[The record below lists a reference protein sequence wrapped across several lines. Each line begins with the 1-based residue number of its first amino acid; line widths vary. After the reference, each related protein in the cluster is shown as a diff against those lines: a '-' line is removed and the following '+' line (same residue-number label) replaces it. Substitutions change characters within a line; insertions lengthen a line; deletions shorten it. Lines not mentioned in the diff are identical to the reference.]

1 MEKLKPTLKN
11 MVLVLVGVSVV
22 VGFILAYVNHITE
35 GPIAEKAK
43 ATLAQG
49 IKDVMKVDG
58 LQVTADDTVKT
69 EVDGKQL
76 AYVVHKTAD
85 KSGKPLG
92 AAVESTTT
100 GFGGDL
106 KVLVG
111 FDNDGKIL
119 GYTILETSETPGLG
133 AKADKWFQD
142 AKDGGKGGKSCVIG
156 LSPKEGEL
164 KVSKDGGQVDAIT
177 ASTITS
183 RAFLK
188 AINQAY
194 AAYSKQN
201 VDGASGAT
209 KQENKKG

>member
-11 MVLVLVGVSVV
+11 MTLVLVGVAVV
-22 VGFILAYVNHITE
+22 VGFILAYVNHVTE

-58 LQVTADDTVKT
+58 IQVTKEDTVKT
-69 EVDGKQL
+69 NVDGKEL
-76 AYVVHKTAD
+76 TYIVHETSD
-85 KSGKPLG
+85 KSGKPVG

-111 FDNDGKIL
+111 FDHDGKIT
-119 GYTILETSETPGLG
+119 GYTILESSETPGLG
-133 AKADKWFQD
+133 AKAEKWFQST
-142 AKDGGKGGKSCVIG
+142 ADGGKGGKSCVIG
-156 LSPKEGEL
+156 LSPKDGEL

-188 AINQAY
+188 AINEAY
-194 AAYSKQN
+194 AAYCKQN
-201 VDGASGAT
+201 TDGTSGAS

>member
-1 MEKLKPTLKN
+1 MT
-11 MVLVLVGVSVV
+11 LVLVGVAVV

-35 GPIAEKAK
+35 GPIADKAK
-43 ATLAQG
+43 VTLAQG
-49 IKDVMKVDG
+49 IKDVMKTGD
-58 LQVTADDTVKT
+58 LQVTSDDTVKT
-69 EVDGKQL
+69 TVAGKEL
-76 AYVVHKTAD
+76 SYVVHKAAD
-85 KSGKPLG
+85 KGGNYLG

-111 FDNDGKIL
+111 FDKDGKIS

-156 LSPKEGEL
+156 LSPKDGDL

-188 AINQAY
+188 AINEAYQAY
-194 AAYSKQN
+194 AKNNTDAN
-201 VDGASGAT
+201 SGAT
-209 KQENKKG
+209 KQNKKG

>member
-11 MVLVLVGVSVV
+11 MTLVLVGVAVV
-22 VGFILAYVNHITE
+22 VGFILAYVNHVTE

-49 IKDVMKVDG
+49 IKEVMKVDG
-58 LQVTADDTVKT
+58 IQVTKEDTVKT
-69 EVDGKQL
+69 NVDGKDL
-76 AYVVHKTAD
+76 TYIVHETSD
-85 KSGKPLG
+85 KSGKPVG

-111 FDNDGKIL
+111 FDHDGKIT
-119 GYTILETSETPGLG
+119 GYTILESSETPGLG
-133 AKADKWFQD
+133 AKAEKWFQST
-142 AKDGGKGGKSCVIG
+142 ADGGKGGKSCVIG
-156 LSPKEGEL
+156 LSPKDGEL

-188 AINQAY
+188 AINEAY
-194 AAYSKQN
+194 AAYCKQN
-201 VDGASGAT
+201 TDGTSGAS

>member
-11 MVLVLVGVSVV
+11 MTLVLVGVAVV
-22 VGFILAYVNHITE
+22 VGFILAYVNHVTE

-58 LQVTADDTVKT
+58 IQVTKEDTVKT
-69 EVDGKQL
+69 NVDGKDL
-76 AYVVHKTAD
+76 TYIVHETSD
-85 KSGKPLG
+85 KSGKPVG

-111 FDNDGKIL
+111 FDHDGKIT
-119 GYTILETSETPGLG
+119 GYTILESSETPGLG
-133 AKADKWFQD
+133 AKAEKWFQSTT
-142 AKDGGKGGKSCVIG
+142 DGGKGGKSCVIG
-156 LSPKEGEL
+156 LSPKDGEL

-188 AINQAY
+188 AINEAY
-194 AAYSKQN
+194 AAYCKQN
-201 VDGASGAT
+201 TDGTSGAS

>member
-1 MEKLKPTLKN
+1 MEKLKRTLRN
-11 MVLVLVGVSVV
+11 MTLVLVGVAVV
-22 VGFILAYVNHITE
+22 VGFILAYVNHVTE

-58 LQVTADDTVKT
+58 IQVTKEDTVKT
-69 EVDGKQL
+69 NVDGKDL
-76 AYVVHKTAD
+76 TYIVHETSD
-85 KSGKPLG
+85 KSGKPVG

-111 FDNDGKIL
+111 FDHDGKIT
-119 GYTILETSETPGLG
+119 GYTILESSETPGLG
-133 AKADKWFQD
+133 AKAEKWFQST
-142 AKDGGKGGKSCVIG
+142 ADGGKGGKSCVIG
-156 LSPKEGEL
+156 LSPKDGEL

-188 AINQAY
+188 AINEAY
-194 AAYSKQN
+194 AAYCKQN
-201 VDGASGAT
+201 TDGTSGAS

>member
-11 MVLVLVGVSVV
+11 MTLVLVGVAVV
-22 VGFILAYVNHITE
+22 VGFILAYVNHVTE

-58 LQVTADDTVKT
+58 IQVTKEDTVKT
-69 EVDGKQL
+69 NVDGKDL
-76 AYVVHKTAD
+76 TYIVHETSD
-85 KSGKPLG
+85 KSGKPVG

-111 FDNDGKIL
+111 FDHDGKIT
-119 GYTILETSETPGLG
+119 GYTILESSETPGLG
-133 AKADKWFQD
+133 AKAEKWFQS
-142 AKDGGKGGKSCVIG
+142 AADGGKGGKSCVIG
-156 LSPKEGEL
+156 LSPKDGEL

-188 AINQAY
+188 AINEAY
-194 AAYSKQN
+194 AAYCKQN
-201 VDGASGAT
+201 TDGTSGAS

>member
-11 MVLVLVGVSVV
+11 MTLVLVGVAVV
-22 VGFILAYVNHITE
+22 VGFILAYVNHVTE

-58 LQVTADDTVKT
+58 ISVTKEDTVKT
-69 EVDGKQL
+69 KVDGKDL
-76 AYVVHKTAD
+76 TYIVHETSD
-85 KSGKPLG
+85 KSGKPVG

-111 FDNDGKIL
+111 FDHDGKIT
-119 GYTILETSETPGLG
+119 GYTILESSETPGLG
-133 AKADKWFQD
+133 AKAEKWFQS
-142 AKDGGKGGKSCVIG
+142 AADGGKGGKSCVIG
-156 LSPKEGEL
+156 LSPKDGEL

-188 AINQAY
+188 AINEAY
-194 AAYSKQN
+194 AAYCKQN
-201 VDGASGAT
+201 TDGTSGAS

>member
-1 MEKLKPTLKN
+1 MEKLKPTLRN
-11 MVLVLVGVSVV
+11 MTLVLVGVAVV
-22 VGFILAYVNHITE
+22 VGFILAYVNHVTE

-58 LQVTADDTVKT
+58 IQVTKEDTVKT
-69 EVDGKQL
+69 NVDGKDL
-76 AYVVHKTAD
+76 TYIVHETSD
-85 KSGKPLG
+85 KSGKPVG

-111 FDNDGKIL
+111 FDHDGKIT
-119 GYTILETSETPGLG
+119 GYTILESSETPGLG
-133 AKADKWFQD
+133 AKAEKWFQST
-142 AKDGGKGGKSCVIG
+142 ADGGKGGKSCVIG
-156 LSPKEGEL
+156 LSPKDGEL

-188 AINQAY
+188 AINEAY
-194 AAYSKQN
+194 AAYCKQN
-201 VDGASGAT
+201 TDGTSGAS

>member
-11 MVLVLVGVSVV
+11 MTLVLVGVAVV
-22 VGFILAYVNHITE
+22 VGFILAYVNHVTE

-58 LQVTADDTVKT
+58 IQVTKEDTVKT
-69 EVDGKQL
+69 NVDGKDL
-76 AYVVHKTAD
+76 TYIVHETSD
-85 KSGKPLG
+85 KSGKPVG

-111 FDNDGKIL
+111 FDHDGKIT
-119 GYTILETSETPGLG
+119 GYTILESSETPGLG
-133 AKADKWFQD
+133 AKAEKWFQST
-142 AKDGGKGGKSCVIG
+142 ADGGKGGKSCVIG
-156 LSPKEGEL
+156 LNPKDGEL

-188 AINQAY
+188 AINEAY
-194 AAYSKQN
+194 AAYCKQN
-201 VDGASGAT
+201 TDGTSGAS

>member
-1 MEKLKPTLKN
+1 MT
-11 MVLVLVGVSVV
+11 LVLVGVAVV
-22 VGFILAYVNHITE
+22 VGFILAYVNHVTE

-58 LQVTADDTVKT
+58 IQVTKEDTVKT
-69 EVDGKQL
+69 NVDGKDL
-76 AYVVHKTAD
+76 TYIVHETSD
-85 KSGKPLG
+85 KSGKPVG

-111 FDNDGKIL
+111 FDHDGKIT
-119 GYTILETSETPGLG
+119 GYTILESSETPGLG
-133 AKADKWFQD
+133 AKAEKWFQST
-142 AKDGGKGGKSCVIG
+142 ADGGKGGKSCVIG
-156 LSPKEGEL
+156 LSPKDGEL

-188 AINQAY
+188 AINEAY
-194 AAYSKQN
+194 AAYCKQN
-201 VDGASGAT
+201 TDGTSGAS

>member
-35 GPIAEKAK
+35 DPIAEKAK

-142 AKDGGKGGKSCVIG
+142 AKDGGRAIDVTCGKRTRAVIITDSEHVI
-156 LSPKEGEL
+156 LSAFQSE
-164 KVSKDGGQVDAIT
+164 
-177 ASTITS
+177 TISNRLSDEEDDDTGDS
-183 RAFLK
+183 EEE
-188 AINQAY
+188 
-194 AAYSKQN
+194 
-201 VDGASGAT
+201 D
-209 KQENKKG
+209 E